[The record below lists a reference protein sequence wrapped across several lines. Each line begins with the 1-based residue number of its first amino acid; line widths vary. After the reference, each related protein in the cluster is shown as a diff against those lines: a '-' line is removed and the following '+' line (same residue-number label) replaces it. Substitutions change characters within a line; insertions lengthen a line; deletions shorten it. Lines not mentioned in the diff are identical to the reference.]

1 MNKILNLSPAKSG
14 FAGIYRLLQFWINF
28 SKISGGIF
36 LFFVFLLIPKHNQA
50 QDKFNKIYD
59 LDTNAIY
66 NIIVNTINI
75 DSNRYFFSG
84 NSLDIV
90 DYNKCHF
97 FCGIMNDS
105 GGIIQLKKNYID
117 SVSNFYNEHSC
128 RFHSNFFTAFCAY
141 NRQEATY
148 DVYLYYIDNHLNTIW
163 SKKIGVQK
171 KVIGPVKLFLNQ
183 KNNLIIAGG
192 LNNNIGARGF
202 FLELDTFGNMIHLDT
217 AILALTQSELFDIIP
232 SKTDGGYLCAGTA
245 YIGDVGQN
253 YICKLDSTG
262 HQIWS
267 RTIGGAGEDGSL
279 GIEYLNDTT
288 FLVSGFRRLVVRGT
302 AYGNLIV
309 ITEHNQL
316 KLDILPLSPDINIQE
331 IDKLTKKGDF
341 IYGYGYSHTS
351 DSVIIFCMDTA
362 YHFVWARYYLRDR
375 GSNLLYDFRSTD
387 DGGFIASGFV
397 LGPYNQDGWVL
408 KLDSLGCDVVNCWLP
423 DTTHHIDTTHIDST
437 IDSTTTNLPLLAA
450 GLQCRLYP
458 NPVRDKLI
466 VELIGNI
473 EDNDYSI
480 TISDV
485 LGKVYTITLL
495 PNKITA
501 IDLSSLPAALYFYEI
516 KNKNNLRLQSGK
528 VMKE

>member
-1 MNKILNLSPAKSG
+1 MTPGYL
-14 FAGIYRLLQFWINF
+14 
-28 SKISGGIF
+28 
-36 LFFVFLLIPKHNQA
+36 HA
-50 QDKFNKIYD
+50 QSRFNKIYD
-59 LDTNAIY
+59 LDSNKAFYNTIQNIIPIENNKYFISGNNRDMVNIY
-66 NIIVNTINI
+66 N
-75 DSNRYFFSG
+75 S
-84 NSLDIV
+84 
-90 DYNKCHF
+90 HF
-97 FCGIMNDS
+97 FYGIMDDT
-105 GGIIQLKKNYID
+105 GKLILLKKNYID
-117 SVSNFYNEHSC
+117 SVSTFYYEYSC
-128 RFHSNFFTAFCAY
+128 SHNKNYLTTFGAY
-141 NRQEATY
+141 STKEKYY
-148 DVYLYYIDNHLNTIW
+148 DVYVYYINNALDTIW
-163 SKKIGVQK
+163 TKKIGVK
-171 KVIGPVKLFLNQ
+171 KNKILPTKIFLNR
-183 KNNLIIAGG
+183 KLNITIIGSYNNGVA
-192 LNNNIGARGF
+192 ARGF
-202 FLELDTFGNMIHLDT
+202 FLELDTLGNMIHLDT
-217 AILALTQSELFDIIP
+217 TILALTQSELFDIIP
-232 SKTDGGYLCAGTA
+232 SKTDGGYICAGIA

-375 GSNLLYDFRSTD
+375 GYNLLYDFRSTD

-408 KLDSLGCDVVNCWLP
+408 KLDSLGCDVSNCWLP

-437 IDSTTTNLPLLAA
+437 IDSTTTNLPLLSA

-458 NPVRDKLI
+458 NPVNDKLI
-466 VELIGNI
+466 VELIGNV
-473 EDNDYSI
+473 EDNDFSI

-485 LGKVYTITLL
+485 LGKVYTIALL

-501 IDLSSLPAALYFYEI
+501 IDLSSLPSALYFYEI

-528 VMKE
+528 VVKE